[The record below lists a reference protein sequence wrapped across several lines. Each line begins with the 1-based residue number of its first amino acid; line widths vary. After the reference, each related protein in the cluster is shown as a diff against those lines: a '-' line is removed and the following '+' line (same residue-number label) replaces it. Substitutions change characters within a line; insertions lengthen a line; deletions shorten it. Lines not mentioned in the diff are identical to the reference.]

1 MADGGASTFIML
13 ITGLLI
19 SSSVSALLITEW
31 SAMARVA
38 QKNQQ
43 GITFNSELGIDF
55 AGDPMMVDVETNPTG
70 KITFYLQ
77 NIGEHTMDHTKME
90 VLVNGVAPTSSPS
103 ATPVTGSSWDSNE
116 LVKIEIVDS
125 AYGTSPF
132 ATGDDIRLYTIVSS
146 NSVSGMYGSAS
157 MNVEVRLS

>member
-31 SAMARVA
+31 SAMARAA

-43 GITFNSELGIDF
+43 GITFTGELGLDF
-55 AGDPMMVDVETNPTG
+55 AGDPMMVDVDTSGSTPS
-70 KITFYLQ
+70 ITFYLQ
-77 NIGEHTMDHTKME
+77 NTGIHPLDEQLIA
-90 VLVNGVAPTSSPS
+90 VLVNGEAPTSVS
-103 ATPVTGSSWDSNE
+103 ATITGTTWDPNE
-116 LVKIEIVDS
+116 LAEIVIEDTS
-125 AYGTSPF
+125 YGTTPF
-132 ATGDDIRLYTIVSS
+132 ASGEDVNLYAIATSEVVGGMSS
-146 NSVSGMYGSAS
+146 SAS